1 MSAQN
6 KRNIFAINNK
16 YQMKIVLLIT
26 APLFVISMAL
36 LIAVYL
42 MSEQIGSFLFQ
53 HAHSM
58 IGPYIAQWFYG
69 VVCFIFITLFTF
81 MLLAFKVAY
90 DLVNPFGRIIL
101 EMDEILITGAKREL
115 VVRPEDEL
123 AKEVS
128 DRINKL
134 IAQIP

>member
-1 MSAQN
+1 
-6 KRNIFAINNK
+6 
-16 YQMKIVLLIT
+16 MKIVLLIT

-36 LIAVYL
+36 LLAVYL
-42 MSEQIGSFLFQ
+42 MSEQIGFFLVHNAQ
-53 HAHSM
+53 SM

-81 MLLAFKVAY
+81 VLLAFKVAY

-101 EMDEILITGAKREL
+101 EMDEILITGSKKEL
-115 VVRPEDEL
+115 IVRPEDEL

>member
-1 MSAQN
+1 MSVQN

-42 MSEQIGSFLFQ
+42 MSEQVGSFLI
-53 HAHSM
+53 HHSPAL

-69 VVCFIFITLFTF
+69 VICFILITLFTF
-81 MLLAFKVAY
+81 VLLAFKVAY

-101 EMDEILITGAKREL
+101 EMDEILITGAKRDL

>member
-36 LIAVYL
+36 LIAIYL
-42 MSEQIGSFLFQ
+42 MSEQIGSFLI
-53 HAHSM
+53 HNSHSL

-81 MLLAFKVAY
+81 VLLSFKVAY

-101 EMDEILITGAKREL
+101 EIDEILITGAKREL

-128 DRINKL
+128 ERINKL
-134 IAQIP
+134 IAQMP